1 MTSSCGLSDEPC
13 NFVKADGVRHLGH
26 TNAQC
31 RVQRGRVQREAVVKS
46 IVARGGRSD
55 SGSLKGWKNA
65 TKDLPAQYH
74 GICVP
79 TAKNNIDAA
88 AEKQIS
94 KPPTQTSK
102 ATNVVKDLV
111 TGKVIAKEVVV
122 YGPDGL
128 KVISCTKNAEA
139 TPAPSKIVEK
149 KDKPAAVPPHVR
161 AAMAKATAEA
171 GEDA

>member
-1 MTSSCGLSDEPC
+1 MGYATSVTRTHSVAFSE
-13 NFVKADGVRHLGH
+13 VES
-26 TNAQC
+26 NAKQ
-31 RVQRGRVQREAVVKS
+31 S
-46 IVARGGRSD
+46 SNPSSLVASSD